1 MSFAR
6 RRRQRATLLR
16 RLRRRGAQLTE
27 EIRIGVFVCDCGSN
41 IAGYL
46 DVKSLAEYAKT
57 LPNVV
62 FVKENLY
69 TCSEGGI
76 NEIKAAIKGQN
87 LNRVVV
93 ASCTPRTHEPL
104 FRGTCA
110 EGGLNPYL
118 FEMVNIR
125 DQCSW
130 VHMQERETGT
140 NKARDLIRMGVA
152 KAALLKPQE
161 PIQSPM
167 DPRAMVIG
175 GGIAGMTAALAIA
188 NRGYEVTLVEKSA
201 DLGGLLLKLDKLAP
215 SGADAAEIVR
225 RQAGAVRSHPNIR
238 LFTSTV
244 IDEVK
249 GYIGNFK
256 VSAST
261 NGSKAQF
268 DTGVIVVATG
278 AQVFKPAGLYGYDG
292 RKVITQLEFEAVLKS
307 KTFAAKNVVM
317 IQCVGARNEE
327 RKYCS
332 RICCM
337 VAIKNAIE
345 IKQTNP
351 EAGVRI
357 LYRDIQA
364 YGTENEA
371 LFQHAKELGVI
382 FIKYDPARPP
392 KVEEGKVIVYHDLLG
407 REIALPQDLVVLS
420 TPLVA
425 GEDNETISQLLRVS
439 LDGNKF
445 FLEAHVKLKPLD
457 FATDG
462 IYLCGN
468 AHYPANVREAVSQA
482 LGAASR
488 ASIPL
493 SKGVMSVEP
502 IVSTLADED
511 ACRGCGLCAALCP
524 YGALEIV
531 RGEKGRKVRVIPVA
545 CKGCG
550 VCAATCYQHA
560 LSVNSYTDRQIGE
573 QIKAFLDESA

>member
-1 MSFAR
+1 MA
-6 RRRQRATLLR
+6 
-16 RLRRRGAQLTE
+16 E

-46 DVKSLAEYAKT
+46 DVKALAEYAKT
-57 LPNVV
+57 LPNVAY
-62 FVKENLY
+62 VKENLY
-69 TCSEGGI
+69 TCSENGI
-76 NEIKAAIKGQN
+76 NEIKAAIKAQN

-104 FRGTCA
+104 FRGTCG

-130 VHMQERETGT
+130 VHMQEKENGT
-140 NKARDLIRMGVA
+140 AKAKDLIRMGVA
-152 KAALLKPQE
+152 KAALLEPQE
-161 PIQSPM
+161 PIKSKM
-167 DPRAMVIG
+167 DPRALVIG

-188 NRGYEVTLVEKSA
+188 NRGYDVTLVEKA
-201 DLGGLLLKLDKLAP
+201 DELGGMLLKLDKIAP
-215 SGADAAEIVR
+215 SGVDAAELAR
-225 RQAGAVRSHPNIR
+225 KHSDAVRKHPKIR
-238 LFTSTV
+238 LFTSAV

-256 VSAST
+256 VSVTAPGA
-261 NGSKAQF
+261 NEEIGV
-268 DTGVIVVATG
+268 GVIVVATG
-278 AQVFKPAGLYGYDG
+278 AQVLKPVGLYGYDG
-292 RKVITQLEFEAVLKS
+292 DKVITQLELEERFKAGS
-307 KTFAAKNVVM
+307 FNAKNVVM
-317 IQCVGARNEE
+317 IQCAGARNED

-345 IKQTNP
+345 IKERSP
-351 EAGVRI
+351 ETGVRV

-371 LFQHAKELGVI
+371 MFQKAKELGVL
-382 FIKYDPARPP
+382 FIKYDPALPP
-392 KVEEGKVIVYHDLLG
+392 RVEDGKFIVYHQLLG
-407 REIALPQDLVVLS
+407 REITLPRDLVVLS
-420 TPLVA
+420 TPLIA

-439 LDGNKF
+439 VDANKF
-445 FLEAHVKLKPLD
+445 FLEGHVKLKPLD

-468 AHYPANVREAVSQA
+468 AHYPATIREAVSQA

-493 SKGVMSVEP
+493 SKEMMTGEP
-502 IVSTLADED
+502 IISTLVDEE

-531 RGEKGRKVRVIPVA
+531 RTEKGRKVRVIEVA

-560 LSVNSYTDRQIGE
+560 LSVNSYTDTQIGE
-573 QIKAFLDESA
+573 QVKAFLEA

>member
-1 MSFAR
+1 MA
-6 RRRQRATLLR
+6 
-16 RLRRRGAQLTE
+16 E

-46 DVKSLAEYAKT
+46 DVKSLAEYARS
-57 LPNVV
+57 LPNVA

-76 NEIKAAIKGQN
+76 NEIKAAIKEQN

-130 VHMQERETGT
+130 VHMQERERGT
-140 NKARDLIRMGVA
+140 DKARDLIRMGVA

-161 PIQSPM
+161 SIQSPM

-175 GGIAGMTAALAIA
+175 GGIAGMTSALALA

-225 RQAGAVRSHPNIR
+225 KQADAVRRHPNIH

-244 IDEVK
+244 IEEVK

-261 NGSKAQF
+261 NGSNAQF
-268 DTGVIVVATG
+268 PTGVIVVATG
-278 AQVFKPAGLYGYDG
+278 AQVFKPTGLYGYDG
-292 RKVITQLEFEAVLKS
+292 RNVMTQLELEEVLKA
-307 KTFAAKNVVM
+307 KTFAAQNVVM

-345 IKQTNP
+345 IKQRNP
-351 EAGVRI
+351 GAGVRI

-371 LFQHAKELGVI
+371 LFQQAKELGVI

-392 KVEEGKVIVYHDLLG
+392 KVEDGKVIVYHDLLG

-425 GEDNETISQLLRVS
+425 GEDNETISQL
-439 LDGNKF
+439 
-445 FLEAHVKLKPLD
+445 
-457 FATDG
+457 
-462 IYLCGN
+462 
-468 AHYPANVREAVSQA
+468 
-482 LGAASR
+482 
-488 ASIPL
+488 
-493 SKGVMSVEP
+493 
-502 IVSTLADED
+502 
-511 ACRGCGLCAALCP
+511 
-524 YGALEIV
+524 
-531 RGEKGRKVRVIPVA
+531 
-545 CKGCG
+545 
-550 VCAATCYQHA
+550 
-560 LSVNSYTDRQIGE
+560 
-573 QIKAFLDESA
+573 

>member
-1 MSFAR
+1 VA
-6 RRRQRATLLR
+6 
-16 RLRRRGAQLTE
+16 E

-46 DVKSLAEYAKT
+46 KVKELAEYSAT

-69 TCSEGGI
+69 TCSESGI
-76 NEIKAAIKGQN
+76 NEIKAAIKQQN

-104 FRGTCA
+104 FRSSCEEA
-110 EGGLNPYL
+110 GLNPYL

-130 VHMQERETGT
+130 VHMQEKDDGT
-140 NKARDLIRMGVA
+140 AKAKDLIRMGVA
-152 KAALLKPQE
+152 KAVLLE
-161 PIQSPM
+161 PQSPIESEM
-167 DPRAMVIG
+167 DPRAMVLG
-175 GGIAGMTAALAIA
+175 AGISGMTSALALA
-188 NRGYEVTLVEKSA
+188 NRGYQVVLVEKTPQV
-201 DLGGLLLKLDKLAP
+201 GGLLLSLDKLAP
-215 SGADAAEIVR
+215 GNTDAADLISRLEK
-225 RQAGAVRSHPNIR
+225 GVRSHENIR
-238 LFTSTV
+238 LLTSTTL
-244 IDEVK
+244 DEVN

-256 VSAST
+256 VSASS
-261 NGSKAQF
+261 NGTKEEF
-268 DTGVIVVATG
+268 GVGVIIVATG
-278 AQVFKPAGLYGYDG
+278 AKVLKPHGLFGYNG
-292 RKVITQLEFEAVLKS
+292 ENVITQLELEERLKS
-307 KTFAAKNVVM
+307 DSFKPGNVVM
-317 IQCVGARNEE
+317 IQCAGARNED

-345 IKQTNP
+345 IKERNP
-351 EAGVRI
+351 SAGVRV

-364 YGTENEA
+364 YGVENEA
-371 LFQHAKELGVI
+371 LFQRAKEIGVL
-382 FIKYDPARPP
+382 FIKYDPSNPP
-392 KVEEGKVIVYHDLLG
+392 KVEQDSVMVYHHLLG
-407 REIALPQDLVVLS
+407 RDLKIPQDLVVLS

-425 GEDNETISQLLRVS
+425 GEDNETISKLMRISV
-439 LDGNKF
+439 DENKF
-445 FLEAHVKLKPLD
+445 FLEGHVKLKPLD

-468 AHYPANVREAVSQA
+468 AHYPASVREAISQA

-493 SKGVMSVEP
+493 SKSVMTVEP
-502 IVSTLADED
+502 IVSTLVNEDE
-511 ACRGCGLCAALCP
+511 CRGCGLCAALCP

-531 RGEKGRKVRVIPVA
+531 RTEKGRKVRVIPVA

-550 VCAATCYQHA
+550 VCAATCYRHA
-560 LSVNSYTDRQIGE
+560 LSINSYTDQQVGE
-573 QIKAFLDESA
+573 QIKAFLSA